1 MDYNHNNIS
10 PLDNRYKNKILDL
23 REVFSEHAL
32 VKTRFIIEID
42 WLIFLCSNHSKY
54 FGSISKSSS
63 LPSSVTAILV
73 SMLFVVSISIFF
85 DIMPKLRKNFYIL
98 KSFLNIC
105 IIFA

>member
-42 WLIFLCSNHSKY
+42 WLIFLCSNHSY
-54 FGSISKSSS
+54 Y
-63 LPSSVTAILV
+63 L
-73 SMLFVVSISIFF
+73 
-85 DIMPKLRKNFYIL
+85 DY
-98 KSFLNIC
+98 
-105 IIFA
+105 